1 MRKNYSKED
10 KQKIINLCSDG
21 VSVTEISKE
30 YGLARST
37 IYSWIKE
44 YNKKSRRKK
53 PINMHEVILLR
64 QQCEQQNLM
73 IEILK
78 SASCSI
84 DAPQKERYEAIKE
97 LSGKYSTALL
107 CKAMNIPKG
116 SYYNYILRNKNENTE
131 AAKRRSEVTHII
143 EKIFNDSKQIFGAW
157 KIHAILQG
165 MGYHISPNTVA
176 AIMHENGWFSIRGG
190 AKKHYLQL
198 QEKKRNILNQ
208 QFTVSKPNEV
218 WVGDVTQFLY
228 NDRKYYICVILDL
241 FARKVVGYRISPS
254 NSTQLTKGTFR
265 AAYESR
271 KPTNLL
277 FHSDQGCN
285 YTSKAYVCY
294 LKQLGVTQSF
304 SRAYTPYDNSVIES
318 FFKSLKTER
327 LYRTDFRSEREFKKA
342 VKDYIYDYNT
352 SRPHSKLRYKTPDE
366 YETAYFEKLEKYIK
380 VNQSNN
386 VGSDL

>member
-1 MRKNYSKED
+1 MRKNYSKEE
-10 KQKIINLCSDG
+10 KSKIINLCSDG
-21 VSVTEISKE
+21 VSVSEISKE

-37 IYSWIKE
+37 IYAWIKE
-44 YNKKSRRKK
+44 YNEKSRRKK

-73 IEILK
+73 IEILQ
-78 SASCSI
+78 SAPCTI
-84 DAPQKERYEAIKE
+84 DAPQKERYEAIKKM
-97 LSGKYSTALL
+97 SGKYSIALL
-107 CKAMNIPKG
+107 CKAMNVPKG

-131 AAKRRSEVTHII
+131 AAKRRAEITPII
-143 EKIFNDSKQIFGAW
+143 EKLFSDSQQVFGAY
-157 KIHAILQG
+157 KIHAILQD
-165 MGYHISPNTVA
+165 MGYRVSPNTVA
-176 AIMHENGWFSIRGG
+176 DIMHKNGWFSVRGG
-190 AKKHYLQL
+190 AKKQYLQL
-198 QEKKRNILNQ
+198 QEQKRNILKQ

-228 NDRKYYICVILDL
+228 NDRKYFICVILDL

-271 KPTNLL
+271 KPGNLL

-285 YTSKAYVCY
+285 YTSKAYVAY

-318 FFKSLKTER
+318 FFKSLKSEK
-327 LYRTDFRSEREFKKA
+327 LYRTDFHSEREFIEA
-342 VKDYIYDYNT
+342 VRDYMYNYN
-352 SRPHSKLRYKTPDE
+352 SARPHSKLKYKTPDE
-366 YETAYFEKLEKYIK
+366 YETAYFEKLQNSHK
-380 VNQSNN
+380 S
-386 VGSDL
+386 

>member
-10 KQKIINLCSDG
+10 KSKIINLCSNG

-37 IYSWIKE
+37 IYAWIKE
-44 YNKKSRRKK
+44 YNENSRRKK

-78 SASCSI
+78 SASCTI
-84 DAPQKERYEAIKE
+84 DAPQKERYEAIKK
-97 LSGKYSTALL
+97 LSEKYSITLL
-107 CKAMNIPKG
+107 CKAMNVPKG

-131 AAKRRSEVTHII
+131 AAKRRSEVTPII

-228 NDRKYYICVILDL
+228 NERKYFICVILDL
-241 FARKVVGYRISPS
+241 FARKVVGYRISNS
-254 NSTQLTKGTFR
+254 NSTQLTKGTFKS
-265 AAYESR
+265 AYECR
-271 KPTNLL
+271 KPTTLL

-285 YTSKAYVCY
+285 YTSKAYVSY

-327 LYRTDFRSEREFKKA
+327 LYRTDFRSEREFKEA

-366 YETAYFEKLEKYIK
+366 YETAYFEKLENPHK
-380 VNQSNN
+380 S
-386 VGSDL
+386 

>member
-10 KQKIINLCSDG
+10 KQKVINLCSDG

-37 IYSWIKE
+37 IYAWVKE
-44 YNKKSRRKK
+44 YNETIRRRK
-53 PINMHEVILLR
+53 PIDMHEVLLLR
-64 QQCEQQNLM
+64 QQCEQQNLI

-78 SASCSI
+78 SASCTI
-84 DAPQKERYEAIKE
+84 DAPQKERYEAIKK

-107 CKAMNIPKG
+107 CKALNVPKG

-131 AAKRRSEVTHII
+131 AARRRAEVTPII

-176 AIMHENGWFSIRGG
+176 AIMHENGWFSVRGG
-190 AKKHYLQL
+190 AKKKYMKL
-198 QEKKRNILNQ
+198 QERKRNLLNQ
-208 QFTVSKPNEV
+208 RFDVSRPNEV

-228 NDRKYYICVILDL
+228 NDRKFFICVILDL
-241 FARKVVGYRISPS
+241 YARKVVSYRISPS
-254 NSTQLTKGTFR
+254 NSTQLTKGTFK

-271 KPTNLL
+271 NPTNLL

-285 YTSKAYVCY
+285 YTSKAYVSY

-318 FFKSLKTER
+318 FFKSLKSEK
-327 LYRTDFRSEREFKKA
+327 LYRTDFRSEREFREA
-342 VKDYIYDYNT
+342 VKDYIHNYN
-352 SRPHSKLRYKTPDE
+352 SARPHSKLKYKTPDE
-366 YETAYFEKLEKYIK
+366 YEAVYFKKTSHL
-380 VNQSNN
+380 QH
-386 VGSDL
+386 D

>member
-1 MRKNYSKED
+1 MHKNYSKEE
-10 KQKIINLCSDG
+10 KSNIINLCSDG
-21 VSVTEISKE
+21 MSVTEISKK

-37 IYSWIKE
+37 IYAWIKE
-44 YNKKSRRKK
+44 YNEKSRRKK
-53 PINMHEVILLR
+53 PINMHEVLLLR
-64 QQCEQQNLM
+64 QQCEQQNLI

-78 SASCSI
+78 SASCPI
-84 DAPQKERYEAIKE
+84 DAPQKERYEAIKK
-97 LSGKYSTALL
+97 LSGKYSIALL
-107 CKAMNIPKG
+107 CKAMNVPKG

-131 AAKRRSEVTHII
+131 AARRRAEVTPII

-208 QFTVSKPNEV
+208 QFTVNKPNEV

-228 NDRKYYICVILDL
+228 NERKYFICVILDL
-241 FARKVVGYRISPS
+241 FARKVVGYRISNS
-254 NSTQLTKGTFR
+254 NSTQLTKGTFKS
-265 AAYESR
+265 AYESR
-271 KPTNLL
+271 KPTALL

-285 YTSKAYVCY
+285 YTSKAYVSY

-327 LYRTDFRSEREFKKA
+327 LYRTDFRSEREFKEA

-366 YETAYFEKLEKYIK
+366 YETAYFEKLENPHK
-380 VNQSNN
+380 S
-386 VGSDL
+386 

>member
-1 MRKNYSKED
+1 MRKNYSKEE
-10 KQKIINLCSDG
+10 KSKIINLCSDG
-21 VSVTEISKE
+21 VSVSEISKE

-37 IYSWIKE
+37 IYAWIKE
-44 YNKKSRRKK
+44 YNEKSRRKK
-53 PINMHEVILLR
+53 PINLHEVILLR

-73 IEILK
+73 IEILQ
-78 SASCSI
+78 SSPCTI
-84 DAPQKERYEAIKE
+84 DAPQKERYEAIKKM
-97 LSGKYSTALL
+97 SGKYSIALL
-107 CKAMNIPKG
+107 CKAMNVPKG

-131 AAKRRSEVTHII
+131 AAKRRSEVTPII

-228 NDRKYYICVILDL
+228 NERKYFICVILDL
-241 FARKVVGYRISPS
+241 FARKVVGYRISNS
-254 NSTQLTKGTFR
+254 NSTQLTKGTFKS
-265 AAYESR
+265 AYESR
-271 KPTNLL
+271 KPTALL

-285 YTSKAYVCY
+285 YTSKAYVSY

-327 LYRTDFRSEREFKKA
+327 LYRTDFRSEREFKEA

-366 YETAYFEKLEKYIK
+366 YETAYFEKFENPHK
-380 VNQSNN
+380 S
-386 VGSDL
+386 

>member
-37 IYSWIKE
+37 IYAWIKE
-44 YNKKSRRKK
+44 YNEKSRRKK
-53 PINMHEVILLR
+53 PINMHEVLLLR

-78 SASCSI
+78 SASCPI
-84 DAPQKERYEAIKE
+84 DAPQKERYEAIKK
-97 LSGKYSTALL
+97 LSGKYSIALL
-107 CKAMNIPKG
+107 CKAMNVPKG

-131 AAKRRSEVTHII
+131 AARRRAEVTPII

-208 QFTVSKPNEV
+208 QFTVNKPNEV

-228 NDRKYYICVILDL
+228 NERKYFICVILDL
-241 FARKVVGYRISPS
+241 FARKVVGYRISNS
-254 NSTQLTKGTFR
+254 NSTQLTKGTFKS
-265 AAYESR
+265 AYESR
-271 KPTNLL
+271 KPTTLL

-285 YTSKAYVCY
+285 YTSKAYVSY
-294 LKQLGVTQSF
+294 LKHLGVTQSF

-327 LYRTDFRSEREFKKA
+327 LYRTDFRSEREFKEA

-366 YETAYFEKLEKYIK
+366 YETAYFEKLENPHK
-380 VNQSNN
+380 S
-386 VGSDL
+386 

>member
-10 KQKIINLCSDG
+10 KSKIINLCSDG

-37 IYSWIKE
+37 IYAWIKE
-44 YNKKSRRKK
+44 YNETSRRKK
-53 PINMHEVILLR
+53 PINMHEVLLLR

-78 SASCSI
+78 SASCPI

-107 CKAMNIPKG
+107 CKAMNVPKG

-131 AAKRRSEVTHII
+131 AARRRAEVTPII

-208 QFTVSKPNEV
+208 QFTVNKPNEV

-228 NDRKYYICVILDL
+228 NERKYFICVILDL
-241 FARKVVGYRISPS
+241 FARKVVGYRISNS
-254 NSTQLTKGTFR
+254 NSTQLTKGTFKS
-265 AAYESR
+265 AYESR
-271 KPTNLL
+271 KPTALL

-285 YTSKAYVCY
+285 YTSKAYVSY

-327 LYRTDFRSEREFKKA
+327 LYRTDFRSEREFKEA

-366 YETAYFEKLEKYIK
+366 YETAYFEKLENPHKI
-380 VNQSNN
+380 
-386 VGSDL
+386 

>member
-21 VSVTEISKE
+21 VSVSEISKE

-37 IYSWIKE
+37 IYTWIKE
-44 YNKKSRRKK
+44 YNEKARRKK
-53 PINMHEVILLR
+53 PINMHEVNLLR

-73 IEILK
+73 IEILQ
-78 SASCSI
+78 SAPCTI
-84 DAPQKERYEAIKE
+84 DAPQKERYEAIKKM
-97 LSGKYSTALL
+97 SGKYSTALL
-107 CKAMNIPKG
+107 CKAMNVPKG

-131 AAKRRSEVTHII
+131 AAHRHAEVTPII
-143 EKIFNDSKQIFGAW
+143 EKLFYDSQQVFGAY
-157 KIHAILQG
+157 KIHAILKS
-165 MGYHISPNTVA
+165 MGYRISKNTVA
-176 AIMHENGWFSIRGG
+176 NIMHENGWFSVRGG
-190 AKKHYLQL
+190 AKKKYLKL
-198 QEKKRNILNQ
+198 QERKRNLLNQ
-208 QFTVSKPNEV
+208 QFNVSRPNEV

-241 FARKVVGYRISPS
+241 YARKVVGYRVSPS
-254 NSTQLTKGTFR
+254 NSTQLTKGTFK

-271 KPTNLL
+271 NPTNLL

-285 YTSKAYVCY
+285 YTSKAYVSY

-327 LYRTDFRSEREFKKA
+327 LYRTDFRSEREFKEA
-342 VKDYIYDYNT
+342 LKDYIYDYNT

-366 YETAYFEKLEKYIK
+366 YETAYFEKLENPHK
-380 VNQSNN
+380 S
-386 VGSDL
+386 

>member
-1 MRKNYSKED
+1 MRKTYSKED
-10 KQKIINLCSDG
+10 KSKIINLCSDG
-21 VSVTEISKE
+21 VSITEISKE

-37 IYSWIKE
+37 IYTWIKE
-44 YNKKSRRKK
+44 FNQKSGRKK
-53 PINMHEVILLR
+53 PINMHEVLLLR

-84 DAPQKERYEAIKE
+84 DAPQKERYEAIKK
-97 LSGKYSTALL
+97 LSGKYSVALL
-107 CKAMNIPKG
+107 CKAMNVPKG

-131 AAKRRSEVTHII
+131 AAQRRAEITPII
-143 EKIFNDSKQIFGAW
+143 EKLFSDSQQVFGAY
-157 KIHAILQG
+157 KIHALLQN
-165 MGYHISPNTVA
+165 MGYRISPNTVA
-176 AIMHENGWFSIRGG
+176 DIMHKNGWFSVRGG
-190 AKKHYLQL
+190 AKKQYLQL
-198 QEKKRNILNQ
+198 QERKRNILKQ

-228 NDRKYYICVILDL
+228 NDRKYFICVILDL

-285 YTSKAYVCY
+285 YTSKAYVAY

-304 SRAYTPYDNSVIES
+304 SRAHTPYDNSVIES
-318 FFKSLKTER
+318 FFNSLKSEK
-327 LYRTDFRSEREFKKA
+327 LYRTDFRSERELKKA
-342 VKDYIYDYNT
+342 IRDYMYNYN
-352 SRPHSKLRYKTPDE
+352 SARPHSKLNYKTPDE
-366 YETAYFEKLEKYIK
+366 YETIYFEKA
-380 VNQSNN
+380 S
-386 VGSDL
+386 G

>member
-37 IYSWIKE
+37 IYAWIKE

-53 PINMHEVILLR
+53 PINMHEVLLLR
-64 QQCEQQNLM
+64 QKCEQQNLM
-73 IEILK
+73 IEILQ
-78 SASCSI
+78 SASCTI
-84 DAPQKERYEAIKE
+84 DAPQKERYEAIKK

-107 CKAMNIPKG
+107 CKALNVPKG

-131 AAKRRSEVTHII
+131 AARRRAEVTPII

-228 NDRKYYICVILDL
+228 NDRKYFICVILDL

-285 YTSKAYVCY
+285 YTSKAYVSY

-327 LYRTDFRSEREFKKA
+327 LYRTDFRSEREFKEA

-366 YETAYFEKLEKYIK
+366 YETAYFEKFENPHK
-380 VNQSNN
+380 S
-386 VGSDL
+386 

>member
-1 MRKNYSKED
+1 MRKNYSKEE
-10 KQKIINLCSDG
+10 KSKIINLCSDG
-21 VSVTEISKE
+21 VSVSEISKE

-37 IYSWIKE
+37 IYAWIKE
-44 YNKKSRRKK
+44 YNEKSRRKK
-53 PINMHEVILLR
+53 PINLHEVILLR

-73 IEILK
+73 IEILQ
-78 SASCSI
+78 SAPCTI
-84 DAPQKERYEAIKE
+84 DAPQKERYEAIKKM
-97 LSGKYSTALL
+97 SGKYSTALL
-107 CKAMNIPKG
+107 CKAMNVPKG

-131 AAKRRSEVTHII
+131 AAKRRAEITPII
-143 EKIFNDSKQIFGAW
+143 EKLFSDSQQVFGAY
-157 KIHAILQG
+157 KIHAILQD
-165 MGYHISPNTVA
+165 MGYRISPNTVA
-176 AIMHENGWFSIRGG
+176 DIMHKNGWFSVRGG

-198 QEKKRNILNQ
+198 QERKRNILKQ

-228 NDRKYYICVILDL
+228 NDRKYFICVILDL

-271 KPTNLL
+271 KPVNLL

-285 YTSKAYVCY
+285 YTSKAYVAY

-318 FFKSLKTER
+318 FFKSLKSEK
-327 LYRTDFRSEREFKKA
+327 LYRTDFRSEREFIEA
-342 VKDYIYDYNT
+342 VRDYMYNYN
-352 SRPHSKLRYKTPDE
+352 SARPHSKLKYKTPDE
-366 YETAYFEKLEKYIK
+366 YEAIYFEKAGLL
-380 VNQSNN
+380 QQC
-386 VGSDL
+386 

>member
-78 SASCSI
+78 SAACSI

-107 CKAMNIPKG
+107 CKALNVPKG

-131 AAKRRSEVTHII
+131 AAKRRAEITPII
-143 EKIFNDSKQIFGAW
+143 EKLFSDSQQVFGAY
-157 KIHAILQG
+157 KIHAILQD
-165 MGYHISPNTVA
+165 MGYRISPNTVA
-176 AIMHENGWFSIRGG
+176 DIMHKNGWFSVRGG

-198 QEKKRNILNQ
+198 QERKRNILKQ

-228 NDRKYYICVILDL
+228 NDRKYFICVILDL

-265 AAYESR
+265 DAYESR
-271 KPTNLL
+271 KPVNLL

-285 YTSKAYVCY
+285 YTSKAYVAY

-318 FFKSLKTER
+318 FFKSLKSEK
-327 LYRTDFRSEREFKKA
+327 LYRTDFRSEREFIEA
-342 VKDYIYDYNT
+342 VRDYMYNYN
-352 SRPHSKLRYKTPDE
+352 SARPHSKLKYKTPDE
-366 YETAYFEKLEKYIK
+366 YEAIYFEKAGLL
-380 VNQSNN
+380 QQC
-386 VGSDL
+386 